1 MEEISLREYIEV
13 ILRGK
18 WIIAIFTAV
27 CILLSSLYAVFIMEP
42 VYNAKTVLMV
52 SPVNIKSAE
61 DKENKFSELVDSLSQ
76 YPQMTLDTYKEQI
89 KTPAVLNAVIKELK
103 LDEKYE
109 MTRSDLASI
118 IEVESPKNT
127 NLIYVNVK
135 NADPQLAA
143 DIANVLSN
151 KYVDFISEKL
161 QQQTGK
167 SAEFITKQ
175 LEMEKQ
181 NLEKATQELTAFL
194 AKPRGVDELK
204 QELNSKLT
212 QLTEFKTKVTQ
223 VKIDV
228 ESTSGALAK
237 ARQALETTPKTI
249 KTTKSLAS
257 DPLMSQVAV
266 ENSGSQLK
274 NLAGLQM
281 TDEQLN
287 PAYTSLLTAVKNYE
301 ITLAQYTTQLD
312 SLKREIE
319 ARQKEIEQLQAE
331 LAEKENQFEI
341 LNHEVELAKQTRD
354 AYQQKLKEANI
365 KQSAEIGRSSV
376 IVVSDALPPAR
387 PVSNKKLIVAIAGVL
402 GIMISVFA
410 VFFME
415 YWKSSGK
422 DLGVQVE
429 G

>member
-1 MEEISLREYIEV
+1 MEEISLREYVEV

-212 QLTEFKTKVTQ
+212 QLTEFKTKITQ

-287 PAYTSLLTAVKNYE
+287 PAYTDLLTAVKNYE

>member
-103 LDEKYE
+103 LDERYE

-422 DLGVQVE
+422 DPGVQVE

>member
-181 NLEKATQELTAFL
+181 NLEKATQELTTFL